1 MNRKVKKI
9 GKGILIGILLTI
21 ATLFTFVFVFLYF
34 VFFGGPAKVTR
45 DIKDYEEVLS
55 NPYAQTG
62 YIIFPEK
69 IPEGV
74 IETEFYNSFRDTWNS
89 PTLQTYLT
97 CVYDVQAYQKEID
110 RLEHT
115 YKTYGDKKKT
125 LLRDEKKKFQYP
137 AYIAVEN
144 AGYKYEYALL
154 TGKNQITYISTS
166 FIDKENVKYS
176 EDYLPYD
183 FMTEEGRAFGSGYSI
198 YYGKDTSNMI
208 DTDYTRDSNPEVRDA
223 HMEIIGDNNFF
234 VRVFVDEQ
242 GREIIDGCAQ
252 YYYNPKTEEDKEFTY
267 DDLNGMEYKAMEA
280 DREKNMVIVTY
291 LDDGEEKTREYLM
304 EQDLQS
310 IFEMLFWHYYMYMH
324 KKLLKG
330 KYRTEK

>member
-1 MNRKVKKI
+1 MNRKVKKV

-21 ATLFTFVFVFLYF
+21 ATLFTLVFVFLYF

-97 CVYDVQAYQKEID
+97 CVYDMETYQKEID

-115 YKTYGDKKKT
+115 SKTYGDKKKK

-144 AGYKYEYALL
+144 AAHKYEYALL
-154 TGKNQITYISTS
+154 TGENQITYISTS
-166 FIDKENVKYS
+166 FIDKENVKFS

-198 YYGKDTSNMI
+198 YYGKVLATMI

-223 HMEIIGDNNFF
+223 HTRTIGDDDFV
-234 VRVFVDEQ
+234 VRVILDEQ
-242 GREIIDGCAQ
+242 GREIIDDCAQ
-252 YYYNPKTEEDKEFTY
+252 WSYEPGTYEAEETIY
-267 DDLNGMEYKAMEA
+267 DDLKGMEYKAMEA
-280 DREKNMVIVTY
+280 DRERNMMIVTY
-291 LDDGEEKTREYLM
+291 MDEGEEKTREYLM
-304 EQDLQS
+304 P
-310 IFEMLFWHYYMYMH
+310 
-324 KKLLKG
+324 
-330 KYRTEK
+330 

>member
-144 AGYKYEYALL
+144 AGYK
-154 TGKNQITYISTS
+154 
-166 FIDKENVKYS
+166 
-176 EDYLPYD
+176 
-183 FMTEEGRAFGSGYSI
+183 
-198 YYGKDTSNMI
+198 
-208 DTDYTRDSNPEVRDA
+208 
-223 HMEIIGDNNFF
+223 
-234 VRVFVDEQ
+234 
-242 GREIIDGCAQ
+242 
-252 YYYNPKTEEDKEFTY
+252 
-267 DDLNGMEYKAMEA
+267 
-280 DREKNMVIVTY
+280 
-291 LDDGEEKTREYLM
+291 
-304 EQDLQS
+304 
-310 IFEMLFWHYYMYMH
+310 
-324 KKLLKG
+324 
-330 KYRTEK
+330 

>member
-9 GKGILIGILLTI
+9 GKGILVGILLTI
-21 ATLFTFVFVFLYF
+21 ATLFTLVFVFLYF

-45 DIKDYEEVLS
+45 DIKDYEEIIS

-62 YIIFPEK
+62 YIVFPEK

-97 CVYDVQAYQKEID
+97 CVYDMETYQKEID

-115 YKTYGDKKKT
+115 SKTYGDKKKE

-166 FIDKENVKYS
+166 FIDK
-176 EDYLPYD
+176 D
-183 FMTEEGRAFGSGYSI
+183 
-198 YYGKDTSNMI
+198 
-208 DTDYTRDSNPEVRDA
+208 NPR
-223 HMEIIGDNNFF
+223 
-234 VRVFVDEQ
+234 
-242 GREIIDGCAQ
+242 
-252 YYYNPKTEEDKEFTY
+252 
-267 DDLNGMEYKAMEA
+267 
-280 DREKNMVIVTY
+280 
-291 LDDGEEKTREYLM
+291 
-304 EQDLQS
+304 
-310 IFEMLFWHYYMYMH
+310 
-324 KKLLKG
+324 
-330 KYRTEK
+330 

>member
-21 ATLFTFVFVFLYF
+21 ATLFTLVFVFLYF

-97 CVYDVQAYQKEID
+97 CVYDMETYQKEID

-115 YKTYGDKKKT
+115 SKTYGDKKKK

-144 AGYKYEYALL
+144 AAHKYEYALL
-154 TGKNQITYISTS
+154 TGENQITYISTS
-166 FIDKENVKYS
+166 FIDKENVKFS

-198 YYGKDTSNMI
+198 YYGKVLATMI

-242 GREIIDGCAQ
+242 GREIIDGCTQ

-280 DREKNMVIVTY
+280 DREKNMVIVIY
-291 LDDGEEKTREYLM
+291 MDDGEEKKREYLM
-304 EQDLQS
+304 E
-310 IFEMLFWHYYMYMH
+310 
-324 KKLLKG
+324 
-330 KYRTEK
+330 

>member
-34 VFFGGPAKVTR
+34 VFFGGPAKVTH

-166 FIDKENVKYS
+166 FIDKENVKFS

-198 YYGKDTSNMI
+198 YYGKVTSNMI
-208 DTDYTRDSNPEVRDA
+208 DTDYTRDSNSEVRDA
-223 HMEIIGDNNFF
+223 HMEIIGDNDFF
-234 VRVFVDEQ
+234 VRVIIDEQ

-280 DREKNMVIVTY
+280 DRERNMVIVTY
-291 LDDGEEKTREYLM
+291 LDDGEEKKREYLM
-304 EQDLQS
+304 Q
-310 IFEMLFWHYYMYMH
+310 
-324 KKLLKG
+324 
-330 KYRTEK
+330 